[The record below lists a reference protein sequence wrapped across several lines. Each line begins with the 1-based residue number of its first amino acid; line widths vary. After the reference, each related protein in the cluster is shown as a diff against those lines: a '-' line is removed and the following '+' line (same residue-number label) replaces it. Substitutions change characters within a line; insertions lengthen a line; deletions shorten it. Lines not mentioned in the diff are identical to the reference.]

1 MAKRMKEKS
10 AKRLE
15 TRDTRPTATARYVR
29 MGAPKAKRLLDLIKN
44 KPAVEACAILDIT
57 PSTASLAVKKVLCSA
72 MANAENNMGLNK
84 DELVVAEAY
93 ADQAPSF
100 KRVSFRGRG
109 GVETII
115 KRECHITIV
124 LDSVKK

>member
-29 MGAPKAKRLLDLIKN
+29 MGAPKAKRVLDIIKN

-57 PSTASLAVKKVLCSA
+57 PSTASLAVKKFCVRLWLMQKTIWVLTKTNLLLLKL
-72 MANAENNMGLNK
+72 MLTKHHLLKEYLLEVG
-84 DELVVAEAY
+84 VVLI
-93 ADQAPSF
+93 Q
-100 KRVSFRGRG
+100 
-109 GVETII
+109 
-115 KRECHITIV
+115 
-124 LDSVKK
+124 L